1 MGSDAGG
8 LGGALS
14 SLGQSTGLSNIAGGI
29 SDLFGGAQTPAEGTP
44 GGPELVG
51 PPSPYKAPSN
61 FMQGFAQGF
70 IGMNPGQGADTPM
83 SPGTELASGIGQLM
97 HAINQARSPQ
107 QMVNTG
113 MQKLAGPSL
122 QGPEMGPGYQ
132 QAQAPQ
138 SGLLHRIIQGLTYG
152 IIDSP
157 KMGSQV

>member
-1 MGSDAGG
+1 MGDMASG
-8 LGGALS
+8 LGQLAS
-14 SLGQSTGLSNIAGGI
+14 SAGQATGLSNIAGGI
-29 SDLFGGAQTPAEGTP
+29 SSLFGGAQTPAEGTP

-70 IGMNPGQGADTPM
+70 MGMNPGQGADVPM
-83 SPGTELASGIGQLM
+83 SGGTELASGIGQLM

-113 MQKLAGPSL
+113 MQKLAGPTL

-132 QAQAPQ
+132 TATAPQ
-138 SGLLHRIIQGLTYG
+138 SGLIHRIIQGLSYG
-152 IIDSP
+152 ILDTP
-157 KMGSQV
+157 KMGGL

>member
-1 MGSDAGG
+1 MGDMASG
-8 LGGALS
+8 LGQLAS
-14 SLGQSTGLSNIAGGI
+14 SAGQATGISNIAGGI
-29 SDLFGGAQTPAEGTP
+29 SDLFSGAQTPAAGQP
-44 GGPELVG
+44 GGPDLVG

-70 IGMNPGQGADTPM
+70 MGRTPGQGADVPM
-83 SPGTELASGIGQLM
+83 GAGTELASGIGQLM

-107 QMVNTG
+107 QMVNAG